1 MLKEQIQL
9 YINSVFIFVTSFFT
23 IFEKKFFMANTTIHP
38 DQIYIEGLANNDSAI
53 IQSIYKKF
61 VPKVVHYIRNNS
73 GDEDKAQDVVQEI
86 MILLFN
92 QAKAKKL
99 QLTCP
104 FDAYFFLLCKR
115 KWLNEIKKSSSKGVT
130 IDDDMPYINEPTE
143 EMATETEVFDEKQQL
158 FDMMFQKLGDKC
170 QEVLR
175 LSFTI
180 KSMEEVAEKL
190 NVTYGYVRKKK
201 SLCVGQ
207 LTQWIQETNR
217 FKSLKIT

>member
-1 MLKEQIQL
+1 
-9 YINSVFIFVTSFFT
+9 
-23 IFEKKFFMANTTIHP
+23 MANSTVHP
-38 DQIYIEGLANNDSAI
+38 DQSYIEGLANNDSVV

-61 VPKVVHYIRNNS
+61 VPKVVSYIRNNS
-73 GDEDKAQDVVQEI
+73 GDEDQAQDVVQEI

-92 QAKAKKL
+92 QAKAGKL
-99 QLTCP
+99 QLSCP

-115 KWLNEIKKSSSKGVT
+115 KWLNELKKVSNKVVT
-130 IDDDMPYINEPTE
+130 IDEDFTSNNEPTE
-143 EMATETEVFDEKQQL
+143 DMVAQTEVFEEKQQL
-158 FDMMFQKLGDKC
+158 FDVMFQKLGDKC
-170 QEVLR
+170 QELLK

-201 SLCVGQ
+201 SLCTGQ
-207 LTQWIQETNR
+207 LTQWIQENSR

>member
-1 MLKEQIQL
+1 MA
-9 YINSVFIFVTSFFT
+9 T
-23 IFEKKFFMANTTIHP
+23 ANTHP
-38 DQIYIEGLANNDSAI
+38 DQIYIDGLANNNSAI

-61 VPKVVHYIRNNS
+61 VPKVVSYIRNNS
-73 GDEDKAQDVVQEI
+73 GDTDQAQDVVQEI

-92 QAKAKKL
+92 QSKAKKL

-115 KWLNEIKKSSSKGVT
+115 KWLNEIKKSSNKGVT
-130 IDDDMPYINEPTE
+130 LDEDKTSNHELTD
-143 EMATETEVFDEKQQL
+143 EMVLETEVFDEKQQL
-158 FDMMFQKLGDKC
+158 FDTMFQKLGDKC
-170 QEVLR
+170 QELLK
-175 LSFTI
+175 LSFAI

-207 LTQWIQETNR
+207 LTQWIQESNHYQ
-217 FKSLKIT
+217 SLKTT

>member
-1 MLKEQIQL
+1 
-9 YINSVFIFVTSFFT
+9 
-23 IFEKKFFMANTTIHP
+23 MANSTVHP
-38 DQIYIEGLANNDSAI
+38 DQSYIEGLANNDSVV

-61 VPKVVHYIRNNS
+61 VPKVVSYIRNNS
-73 GDEDKAQDVVQEI
+73 GDEDQAQDVVQEI

-92 QAKAKKL
+92 QAKAGKL
-99 QLTCP
+99 QLSCP

-115 KWLNEIKKSSSKGVT
+115 KWLNELKKASNKGVT
-130 IDDDMPYINEPTE
+130 INEGFTSNNEPTE
-143 EMATETEVFDEKQQL
+143 DMVAQTEVFEEKQQL
-158 FDMMFQKLGDKC
+158 FDVMFQKLGDKC
-170 QEVLR
+170 QELLK

-201 SLCVGQ
+201 SLCTGQ
-207 LTQWIQETNR
+207 LTQWIQENSR

>member
-1 MLKEQIQL
+1 
-9 YINSVFIFVTSFFT
+9 
-23 IFEKKFFMANTTIHP
+23 MANTTIHP
-38 DQIYIEGLANNDSAI
+38 DQIYIDGLANNNSAI

-61 VPKVVHYIRNNS
+61 VPKVVSYIRNNS
-73 GDEDKAQDVVQEI
+73 GDNDQAQDVVQEVLI
-86 MILLFN
+86 VLFN
-92 QAKAKKL
+92 HAKAKKL

-115 KWLNEIKKSSSKGVT
+115 KWLNEIKKSSNKGVT
-130 IDDDMPYINEPTE
+130 LDEEKTSNNELTE
-143 EMATETEVFDEKQQL
+143 EMVLETEVFDEKQQL
-158 FDMMFQKLGDKC
+158 FDTMFQKLGDKC
-170 QEVLR
+170 QELLK
-175 LSFTI
+175 LSFAI

-217 FKSLKIT
+217 FKSLKTT

>member
-1 MLKEQIQL
+1 MGQTK
-9 YINSVFIFVTSFFT
+9 
-23 IFEKKFFMANTTIHP
+23 IHP
-38 DQIYIEGLANNDSAI
+38 DQMYIEGLAANDSAV

-61 VPKVVHYIRNNS
+61 VPKVVSYIMNNS
-73 GDEDKAQDVVQEI
+73 GDKDQAQDVVQEI

-92 QAKAKKL
+92 QAKANAL

-115 KWLNEIKKSSSKGVT
+115 KWLNELKKTSNKGVT
-130 IDDDMPYINEPTE
+130 INEDVASINESAHELVDQTE
-143 EMATETEVFDEKQQL
+143 EFEEKQQL
-158 FDMMFQKLGDKC
+158 FDVMFHKLGEKC
-170 QEVLR
+170 QELLK

-201 SLCVGQ
+201 SLCIGQ
-207 LTQWIQETNR
+207 LTEWIQESKN
-217 FKSLKIT
+217 FKSLKNK

>member
-1 MLKEQIQL
+1 MAK
-9 YINSVFIFVTSFFT
+9 T
-23 IFEKKFFMANTTIHP
+23 ILHP
-38 DQIYIEGLANNDSAI
+38 DQSFIDGLANNDSAI

-61 VPKVVHYIRNNS
+61 VPKVVSYIRNNS
-73 GDEDKAQDVVQEI
+73 GDEDQAQDVVQEI

-92 QAKAKKL
+92 QAKAKSL

-115 KWLNEIKKSSSKGVT
+115 KWLNELKKASNKGVT
-130 IDDDMPYINEPTE
+130 IKEEETSNNEPTAD
-143 EMATETEVFDEKQQL
+143 MVAETELFEEKQEL
-158 FDMMFQKLGDKC
+158 FDAMFQKLGEKC
-170 QEVLR
+170 QEVLK

-201 SLCVGQ
+201 SLCTGQ
-207 LTQWIQETNR
+207 LTQWIQEHSR
-217 FKSLKIT
+217 FKSLKLT